1 MPVIPPAPR
10 AIPAEAIDAL
20 LRAVHADQ
28 DALLRLRDE
37 AILALLV
44 YAGLRVQAACDVQ
57 IRDLDLLAQRLLE
70 READLAEVQRVLGHS
85 RISTTGIYLTPSEDD
100 VLAAIE
106 RAGI

>member
-1 MPVIPPAPR
+1 MPAIPPAPR

-28 DALLRLRDE
+28 DALLWLRDE

-57 IRDLDLLAQRLLE
+57 IRDLDSTS
-70 READLAEVQRVLGHS
+70 S
-85 RISTTGIYLTPSEDD
+85 RSDYLSARPILPRCSGCWGIAGFRP
-100 VLAAIE
+100 
-106 RAGI
+106 RASI